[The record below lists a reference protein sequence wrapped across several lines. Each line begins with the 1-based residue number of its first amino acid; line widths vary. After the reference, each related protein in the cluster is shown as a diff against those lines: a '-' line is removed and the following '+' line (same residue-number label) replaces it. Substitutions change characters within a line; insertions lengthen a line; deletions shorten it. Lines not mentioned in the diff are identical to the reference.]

1 MDKPQ
6 GYDEAQSY
14 TGDFETLE
22 LGGHVCKITAVKIEY
37 TQNTNAE
44 VLVLAFDIAEGK
56 QAGFYQRRFDEAR
69 KSNAQAKWQGIYR
82 QFTQGNS
89 TPYFKGMIEN
99 IEKSNQ
105 GYNFASTGFNEQTLV
120 GKLFGGV
127 FGREQYK
134 AQDGSLKFA
143 TKCRNIRTIEAI
155 RNGIE
160 PPEDKLL
167 EIEEQNN
174 YFNTNNYDSTTDVLP
189 F

>member
-1 MDKPQ
+1 MNKPQ
-6 GYDEAQSY
+6 GFDEAQSF

-22 LGGHVCKITAVKIEY
+22 LGGHICKINAVKIEY

-44 VLVLAFDIAEGK
+44 VLVIAFDIAEGK
-56 QAGFYQRRFDEAR
+56 QAGYFQRRFEEAK
-69 KSNAQAKWQGIYR
+69 KSNSQAKWQGIYR

-99 IEKSNQ
+99 IEKSNP
-105 GYNFASTGFNEQTLV
+105 GYNFVNTGFDEKTLV

-143 TKCRNIRTIEAI
+143 TKCRSIRTVDAV
-155 RNGIE
+155 RNGVNI
-160 PPEDKLL
+160 PEDKLL
-167 EIEEQNN
+167 KTENQDD
-174 YFNTNNYDSTTDVLP
+174 YFSPSSSDEVIDDLGW
-189 F
+189 

>member
-1 MDKPQ
+1 MNKPV
-6 GYDEAQSY
+6 GYDEAQAY

-22 LGGHVCKITAVKIEY
+22 LGGHVCKITGVRIEH
-37 TQNTNAE
+37 TQKTNAE

-56 QAGFYQRRFDEAR
+56 QKDFYQRKFNEA
-69 KSNAQAKWQGIYR
+69 KKNNPEAKWQGVYR

-99 IEKSNQ
+99 IEKSNP
-105 GYNFASTGFNEQTLV
+105 GYNFAATGFNEETLI

-134 AQDGSLKFA
+134 AQDGNLKFA
-143 TKCRNIRTIEAI
+143 TKCRSIRTVETV

-160 PPEDKLL
+160 APEDKLL
-167 EIEEQNN
+167 KEEQDNS
-174 YFNTNNYDSTTDVLP
+174 YFSTDSYAEDDLP

>member
-1 MDKPQ
+1 MNKPQ

-14 TGDFETLE
+14 TGDFEQLE
-22 LGGHVCKITAVKIEY
+22 LGGHICKITGVRLEY

-44 VLVLAFDIAEGK
+44 VLVIAFDIAEGK
-56 QAGFYQRRFDEAR
+56 QAGYYQKRFDEAK
-69 KSNAQAKWQGIYR
+69 KSNAEAKWQGIYR

-99 IEKSNQ
+99 IEKSNE
-105 GYNFASTGFNEQTLV
+105 GYNFASTGFNENTLV

-134 AQDGSLKFA
+134 AQNGSLKFA
-143 TKCRNIRTIEAI
+143 TKCRSIRTVQKI
-155 RNGIE
+155 REGVEI
-160 PPEDKLL
+160 PEDKLL
-167 EIEEQNN
+167 KQEQQNN
-174 YFNTNNYDSTTDVLP
+174 YFSTENYDSITDDLP